1 MCILSN
7 NENIILKKAILSITI
22 VAVCFSCNNRG
33 TGKASESDHA
43 IEDSI
48 KQLSLIRQQDSINRE
63 RIFDEL
69 GDTVFGKVC
78 FGMNK
83 TQYRKAF
90 NEFKKPLKNDK
101 DYYDFDL
108 AGYEFR
114 GDEGS
119 DVEKNSDKTIDGYPY
134 GLENIL
140 KEDRLWTYF
149 YKDRLFSIRWDS
161 WRDIQDEDIVKYSI
175 GKIIALF
182 EKKYGKPNV
191 NNTDIFN
198 HSYIETGA
206 WHQMKVIARWETGKK
221 KIIIFYRDLVG
232 SERDKWMEDN
242 YPSYYQYEL
251 IVQFLDKTIKSEVDE
266 YIKPILQKFADDYK
280 EKMRQDSIKNANA
293 L

>member
-1 MCILSN
+1 M
-7 NENIILKKAILSITI
+7 KKALLSITI

-33 TGKASESDHA
+33 TTKASDSDQT
-43 IEDSI
+43 IEDSV

-63 RIFDEL
+63 RIFEGL

-101 DYYDFDL
+101 DYYDFVF

-114 GDEGS
+114 GDEGY
-119 DVEKNSDKTIDGYPY
+119 DIEKDDSKSVDGYPY
-134 GLENIL
+134 GLDNIL
-140 KEDRLWTYF
+140 KEESYYTYF
-149 YKDRLFSIRWDS
+149 YQDRLFSVVWNS
-161 WRDIQDEDIVKYSI
+161 WRDIQEESIVKYSL
-175 GKIIALF
+175 GKLINLF

-191 NNTDIFN
+191 NNIDIFN

-206 WHQMKVIARWETGKK
+206 WYQMKVVARWETKK
-221 KIIIFYRDLVG
+221 RKIIVFYRDLVG
-232 SERDKWMEDN
+232 SERDKWMAEK
-242 YPSYYQYEL
+242 YPSDYQYEL
-251 IVQFLDKTIKSEVDE
+251 YVLFLDKNIKKEVDE
-266 YIKPILQKFADDYK
+266 YIKPILQKFVDDYK
-280 EKMRQDSIKNANA
+280 EKKRQDSIKNAKA